1 VGAGSRP
8 GDRRRAL
15 GSAGERAVA
24 DWYQQRGYE
33 VLDQNWRRRSGE
45 LDLVLRHTHTIVFC
59 EVKTRRSDAFGT
71 PAEAVTRDKQRRIR
85 ALATQWLEEHPSTRG
100 ELRFDVAAVMVG
112 ANSPTIDVIE
122 AAF

>member
-1 VGAGSRP
+1 MGAGSRP

-24 DWYQQRGYE
+24 DWYQQHGYE
-33 VLDQNWRRRSGE
+33 VLDQNWRHRSGE

>member
-1 VGAGSRP
+1 
-8 GDRRRAL
+8 L